1 MCDDVSMMIQKG
13 GPLWKMSFFQC
24 YYCWWSHQFDSQYHA
39 LAYYLAVLIARACSF
54 SNIYIS
60 FSMMAPLAARV
71 GPKQLLPVC
80 KTSALWRSQQR
91 GFADSI
97 TNFLLQACDCALQQP
112 SWGLLSLLPFRSS
125 SECAPSSPA
134 HRRMWTSTRR
144 GPTVPE
150 DPMFWFRPLMKHD
163 WCGIYT
169 YMSGRMKS
177 RLVHTQNMQH
187 TPPQRSPSERHP
199 WLWRPGGSGFVP
211 PALFFVSS
219 LDDLAHKAV
228 QDYAALLGLD
238 DNQALARMP
247 SHDMSHAWHVL
258 ATWTLRVLIVAT
270 GPCR

>member
-134 HRRMWTSTRR
+134 HGRMWTSTRR

-211 PALFFVSS
+211 PALF
-219 LDDLAHKAV
+219 L
-228 QDYAALLGLD
+228 
-238 DNQALARMP
+238 LARWMTSHTKP
-247 SHDMSHAWHVL
+247 SRTTPLCL
-258 ATWTLRVLIVAT
+258 ASTTTRHLRA
-270 GPCR
+270 CRRTTCHMHGMYLQHEHCGF